1 MKITALLFRFGA
13 FGFALLLFVAS
24 SRELIAQAVA
34 ETPPVKSPA
43 APEELSQAELLKSY
57 LQLREQLHATQLAIG
72 ISRAE
77 AEAAARA
84 QAAAIAEKLEGIKA
98 AIETERERHRLEMDR
113 SNAERERIRTETLRA
128 NAEREQRQ
136 TEVER
141 SNRNVLWAVGACG
154 GLGLLALLLTP
165 VFQWWT
171 IKRLSASAWREPLA
185 AGNSPQL
192 LTEGAANIAAADQT
206 VAVSNQRLMSAIDR
220 MEKRISDFET
230 RWVTPVPFPA
240 TSSNT
245 MVAGPTGS
253 RPAISIVELAPR
265 PAEQP
270 TRISVLLAKGQSL
283 VDMGKTVEALGCYNE
298 VLKIDLN
305 HPEAL
310 VKRGAAL
317 EKLKQDDEAIQ
328 CYDRAIKAD
337 RKMTLAYLHKGAVC
351 NRLERYEE
359 ALKCYQQA
367 LLVEE
372 EAK

>member
-1 MKITALLFRFGA
+1 MKIIALLFRFGA
-13 FGFALLLFVAS
+13 LGIAVVFLYAGN
-24 SRELIAQAVA
+24 RELNAQSVA
-34 ETPPVKSPA
+34 ENSVLKSPA
-43 APEELSQAELLKSY
+43 SPEELSQAELLKSY

-84 QAAAIAEKLEGIKA
+84 QAAAIAEKLESIKA
-98 AIETERERHRLEMDR
+98 AIETERERHRVEMER
-113 SNAERERIRTETLRA
+113 SNAERERVRTETLRA
-128 NAEREQRQ
+128 NTERERRQ
-136 TEVER
+136 AEVER

-171 IKRLSASAWREPLA
+171 IKRLAATAWREPLA
-185 AGNSPQL
+185 TGGSAPL
-192 LTEGAANIAAADQT
+192 LTEGIEPLTAADQT
-206 VAVSNQRLMSAIDR
+206 VAVSNQRLMSAIER
-220 MEKRISDFET
+220 MERRITDFET
-230 RWVTPVPFPA
+230 RWVAPA
-240 TSSNT
+240 PSTSANGT
-245 MVAGPTGS
+245 VLVGGY
-253 RPAISIVELAPR
+253 RPPIPAAELSVRAPE
-265 PAEQP
+265 PS

-283 VDMGKTVEALGCYNE
+283 VEMGKTVEALGCYNE
-298 VLKIDLN
+298 ILKIDLN

>member
-1 MKITALLFRFGA
+1 MKTIALLFRFGA
-13 FGFALLLFVAS
+13 LGLTSFWILAS
-24 SRELIAQAVA
+24 HELNAQSITDSSSARAV
-34 ETPPVKSPA
+34 VSPD
-43 APEELSQAELLKSY
+43 ELTQAELLKSY

-84 QAAAIAEKLEGIKA
+84 QSAAITDKLDSIKT
-98 AIETERERHRLEMDR
+98 AIETERERHQAEIKR
-113 SNAERERIRTETLRA
+113 STAEDERIRTETLRA
-128 NAEREQRQ
+128 NAERERRQ
-136 TEVER
+136 AEIER
-141 SNRNVLWAVGACG
+141 SNRHVIWAVGACG

-165 VFQWWT
+165 LFQWWT
-171 IKRLSASAWREPLA
+171 IKRLAATTWVSA
-185 AGNSPQL
+185 PQL
-192 LTEGAANIAAADQT
+192 LPESSENLPVGDHS
-206 VAVSNQRLMSAIDR
+206 VAVSNQRLMSAIER
-220 MEKRISDFET
+220 MEHRIAGFEA
-230 RWVTPVPFPA
+230 RWSS
-240 TSSNT
+240 TS
-245 MVAGPTGS
+245 APTNSSKLGDAV
-253 RPAISIVELAPR
+253 RPALPE
-265 PAEQP
+265 AEPSFRVNDQS

-283 VDMGKTVEALGCYNE
+283 VEMGKTLDALGCYNE

-372 EAK
+372 EAR